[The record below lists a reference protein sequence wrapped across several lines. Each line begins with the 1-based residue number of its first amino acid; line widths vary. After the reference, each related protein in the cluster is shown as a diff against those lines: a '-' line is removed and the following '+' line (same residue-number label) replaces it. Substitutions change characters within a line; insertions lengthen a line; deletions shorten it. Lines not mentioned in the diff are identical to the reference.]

1 MIEQELYDLTQYA
14 LTKAENALHAAKLL
28 VKAGMYDDAI
38 SRAYYAIFGT
48 ARALVTIDGDGYSF
62 SKHGGVL
69 AHFDRNYVKEGI
81 FPKQYSQI
89 IHRAFQVRQMSDYGI
104 DGMDDFSTAEEA
116 EVAVEEA

>member
-62 SKHGGVL
+62 SKHG
-69 AHFDRNYVKEGI
+69 
-81 FPKQYSQI
+81 
-89 IHRAFQVRQMSDYGI
+89 
-104 DGMDDFSTAEEA
+104 
-116 EVAVEEA
+116 